1 MKAEDILSEVLR
13 RYEEALKKRGVSAKT
28 LAEAQDLS
36 GKLGKDLGRIL
47 AEELLKAFP
56 AGAVPEDVAMGVI
69 PAALRRNSDI
79 VSGFVREIQKRLNE
93 AARVPAPP
101 ELRFRHERAANLARW
116 VSKQESF
123 ADHETIFS
131 QYVEQNS
138 RMTVDDAVRDQVKA
152 HYGMGLS
159 PKIIRKAAP
168 GCCDWCTKHAGTVDY
183 SKGMHKEIF
192 RRHKNCPC
200 LIEYDPDKGARNIER
215 VNNYRFDNQISDEE
229 NERRINMLTQPSD
242 ELSSSLINRRKQIA
256 RGIMID
262 PRFRDVTDEYKRL
275 STPGVGNIAFEPKW
289 KDRAKGHE
297 LRIANELKQIFGGD
311 ILMVNNA
318 GRVTKP
324 DIEWFGKKWEIKSC
338 SDEDSID
345 KQTQKAIH
353 QTDKYGGSIIID
365 FYDENDFD
373 GERIVRNRMLRSAGD
388 GRDVVLFSHGKFLK
402 VLRYK

>member
-13 RYEEALKKRGVSAKT
+13 RYEEALKKHGKSAKT
-28 LAEAQDLS
+28 HAEAQALS
-36 GKLGKDLGRIL
+36 GRLGKDLGRIL

-93 AARVPAPP
+93 AARVPTPP
-101 ELRFRHERAANLARW
+101 ESRFRYERAANLARW

-183 SKGMHKEIF
+183 SKGMDKEIF

-200 LIEYDPDKGARNIER
+200 LIEYDPGDGAKRT
-215 VNNYRFDNQISDEE
+215 VNNYRFSNSVSREEKQKRIEVASAALGETRWESISPRSTQPIQRGFSIFPQNEIIAENVKKVKPFENFFDVAGHGSATGMGFGTRSENINARDLARLIRKHPAYNPGTPIRLLSCLTGHPLPNGE
-229 NERRINMLTQPSD
+229 YCFAEDLSNALGVPVRAPIDDLRISVDGSLNVFGYLTDDGWKTYTPNERR
-242 ELSSSLINRRKQIA
+242 
-256 RGIMID
+256 
-262 PRFRDVTDEYKRL
+262 
-275 STPGVGNIAFEPKW
+275 
-289 KDRAKGHE
+289 
-297 LRIANELKQIFGGD
+297 
-311 ILMVNNA
+311 
-318 GRVTKP
+318 
-324 DIEWFGKKWEIKSC
+324 
-338 SDEDSID
+338 
-345 KQTQKAIH
+345 
-353 QTDKYGGSIIID
+353 
-365 FYDENDFD
+365 
-373 GERIVRNRMLRSAGD
+373 RM
-388 GRDVVLFSHGKFLK
+388 
-402 VLRYK
+402 